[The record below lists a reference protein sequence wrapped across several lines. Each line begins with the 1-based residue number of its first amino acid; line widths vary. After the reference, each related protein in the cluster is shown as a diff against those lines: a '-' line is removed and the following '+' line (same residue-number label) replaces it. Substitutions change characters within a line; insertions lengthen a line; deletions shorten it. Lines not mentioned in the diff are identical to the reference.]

1 MKEAAITHSPHAF
14 VPKKELTEEERR
26 ERYRTRI
33 DESIRPYTV
42 IDVLT
47 RVYHRSFE
55 DDLLEYIGKHP
66 EPFQIASE
74 KWKLSRAWVNS
85 LRIIRPESVFF
96 QEIKDFQVDIAVEAG
111 IRIEE
116 VRQSGGLLK
125 RRRALRQTLPDGK
138 MRLTDC
144 ADTEQLLRIIQSIPS
159 PKAEPFKR
167 WLAAIGAERIREIAD
182 PEIAAQRAQDLY
194 RKKGYPDEWIAL
206 RARGIATR
214 AELTDEWKK
223 RGVESQSDYAILTA
237 DISRATFG
245 MTPSEYKRLK
255 GLKIENLRDHMTTLE
270 LLFTELGEA
279 ATTEIAR
286 NIDAQGMNE
295 NRDAAHRG
303 GKIAGD
309 ARRNLEEQT
318 GRRVST
324 SENYKGLTEK
334 KKKRL
339 E

>member
-1 MKEAAITHSPHAF
+1 MNNEVALFEQKEIRRTWQDEKWYFSVVDVVSVLTDQPNYDSARNYWRVMKNRL
-14 VPKKELTEEERR
+14 KKEGAIELVTNCNQ
-26 ERYRTRI
+26 
-33 DESIRPYTV
+33 
-42 IDVLT
+42 LKM
-47 RVYHRSFE
+47 RSP
-55 DDLLEYIGKHP
+55 K
-66 EPFQIASE
+66 
-74 KWKLSRAWVNS
+74 
-85 LRIIRPESVFF
+85 
-96 QEIKDFQVDIAVEAG
+96 
-111 IRIEE
+111 
-116 VRQSGGLLK
+116 
-125 RRRALRQTLPDGK
+125 DGK
-138 MRLTDC
+138 TYKTDC

-255 GLKIENLRDHMTTLE
+255 GLKNETLRDHMTTLE

-334 KKKRL
+334 NTERL
-339 E
+339 K

>member
-1 MKEAAITHSPHAF
+1 MSNEVALFEQKEIRRTWQDEKWYFSVVDVVSVLTDQPNYDSARNYWRVMKNRL
-14 VPKKELTEEERR
+14 KKE
-26 ERYRTRI
+26 
-33 DESIRPYTV
+33 
-42 IDVLT
+42 
-47 RVYHRSFE
+47 
-55 DDLLEYIGKHP
+55 G
-66 EPFQIASE
+66 ASE
-74 KWKLSRAWVNS
+74 LVTNCN
-85 LRIIRPESVFF
+85 
-96 QEIKDFQVDIAVEAG
+96 Q
-111 IRIEE
+111 
-116 VRQSGGLLK
+116 LK
-125 RRRALRQTLPDGK
+125 MRSPKDGK
-138 MRLTDC
+138 TYKTDC

-167 WLAAIGAERIREIAD
+167 WLAAVGAERIREIAD

-223 RGVESQSDYAILTA
+223 RGIESQSDYAILTA

-245 MTPSEYKRLK
+245 MTPGEYKRMK
-255 GLKIENLRDHMTTLE
+255 GLKSENLRDHMTTLE

-286 NIDAQGMNE
+286 NTGAQGMNE
-295 NRDAAHRG
+295 NRDAARRG
-303 GKIAGD
+303 GRIAGD

-324 SENYKGLTEK
+324 SENYKALTEK
-334 KKKRL
+334 KNKRL
-339 E
+339 K

>member
-1 MKEAAITHSPHAF
+1 MNNEVALFEQKEIRRTWQDEKWYFSVVDVVSVLTDQPNYDSARNYWRVMKNRL
-14 VPKKELTEEERR
+14 KKEGA
-26 ERYRTRI
+26 
-33 DESIRPYTV
+33 DELVTNCNQ
-42 IDVLT
+42 LKM
-47 RVYHRSFE
+47 RSP
-55 DDLLEYIGKHP
+55 K
-66 EPFQIASE
+66 
-74 KWKLSRAWVNS
+74 
-85 LRIIRPESVFF
+85 
-96 QEIKDFQVDIAVEAG
+96 
-111 IRIEE
+111 
-116 VRQSGGLLK
+116 
-125 RRRALRQTLPDGK
+125 DGK
-138 MRLTDC
+138 TYKTDC

-167 WLAAIGAERIREIAD
+167 WLAVVGAERIREIAD

-223 RGVESQSDYAILTA
+223 RGIESQSDYAILTA

-245 MTPSEYKRLK
+245 MTPGEYKRMK
-255 GLKIENLRDHMTTLE
+255 GLKSENLRDHMTTLE

-286 NIDAQGMNE
+286 NTDTQGMSE

-324 SENYKGLTEK
+324 SDNYKALTEK
-334 KKKRL
+334 KNKRL
-339 E
+339 K

>member
-1 MKEAAITHSPHAF
+1 MNNEVALFEQKEIRRTWQDEKWYFSVVDVVSVLTDQPNYDSARNYWRVMKNRL
-14 VPKKELTEEERR
+14 KKE
-26 ERYRTRI
+26 
-33 DESIRPYTV
+33 
-42 IDVLT
+42 
-47 RVYHRSFE
+47 
-55 DDLLEYIGKHP
+55 G
-66 EPFQIASE
+66 ASE
-74 KWKLSRAWVNS
+74 LVTNCN
-85 LRIIRPESVFF
+85 
-96 QEIKDFQVDIAVEAG
+96 Q
-111 IRIEE
+111 
-116 VRQSGGLLK
+116 LK
-125 RRRALRQTLPDGK
+125 MRSPKDGK
-138 MRLTDC
+138 TYKTDC

-167 WLAAIGAERIREIAD
+167 WLAAVGAERIREIAD

-223 RGVESQSDYAILTA
+223 RGIESQSDYAILTA

-245 MTPSEYKRLK
+245 MTPGEYKRMK
-255 GLKIENLRDHMTTLE
+255 GLKSENLRDHMTTLE

-286 NIDAQGMNE
+286 NTDAQGMNE
-295 NRDAAHRG
+295 NRDAARRG
-303 GKIAGD
+303 GRIAGD

-324 SENYKGLTEK
+324 SENYKALTEK
-334 KKKRL
+334 KNKQLK
-339 E
+339 

>member
-1 MKEAAITHSPHAF
+1 MNNEVALFEQKEIRRTWQDEKWYFSVVDVVSVLTDQPNYDSARNYWRVMKNRL
-14 VPKKELTEEERR
+14 KKE
-26 ERYRTRI
+26 
-33 DESIRPYTV
+33 
-42 IDVLT
+42 
-47 RVYHRSFE
+47 
-55 DDLLEYIGKHP
+55 G
-66 EPFQIASE
+66 ASE
-74 KWKLSRAWVNS
+74 LVTNCN
-85 LRIIRPESVFF
+85 
-96 QEIKDFQVDIAVEAG
+96 Q
-111 IRIEE
+111 
-116 VRQSGGLLK
+116 LK
-125 RRRALRQTLPDGK
+125 MRSPKDGK
-138 MRLTDC
+138 TYKTDC

-167 WLAAIGAERIREIAD
+167 WLAAVGAERIREIAD

-223 RGVESQSDYAILTA
+223 RGIESQSDYAILTA

-245 MTPSEYKRLK
+245 MTPGEYKRMK
-255 GLKIENLRDHMTTLE
+255 GLKSENLRDHMTTLE

-286 NIDAQGMNE
+286 NTDAQGMSE

-324 SENYKGLTEK
+324 SDNYKGLTEK
-334 KKKRL
+334 KNKRL
-339 E
+339 K

>member
-1 MKEAAITHSPHAF
+1 MNNEVALFEQKEI
-14 VPKKELTEEERR
+14 RR
-26 ERYRTRI
+26 TWQ
-33 DESIRPYTV
+33 D
-42 IDVLT
+42 
-47 RVYHRSFE
+47 
-55 DDLLEYIGKHP
+55 
-66 EPFQIASE
+66 E
-74 KWKLSRAWVNS
+74 KWYFSIVDVCGALSDSENPKRYWS
-85 LRIIRPESVFF
+85 
-96 QEIKDFQVDIAVEAG
+96 D
-111 IRIEE
+111 
-116 VRQSGGLLK
+116 LK
-125 RRRALRQTLPDGK
+125 RKLLAEGANQTYEKIVRLKMLASDGR

-167 WLAAIGAERIREIAD
+167 WLAAVGAERIREIAD

-223 RGVESQSDYAILTA
+223 RGIESQSDYAILTA

-245 MTPSEYKRLK
+245 MTPGEYKRMK
-255 GLKIENLRDHMTTLE
+255 GLKSENLRDHMTTLE

-286 NIDAQGMNE
+286 NTDAQGMNE

-324 SENYKGLTEK
+324 SDNYKALTEK

-339 E
+339 K

>member
-1 MKEAAITHSPHAF
+1 MNNEVALFEQKEI
-14 VPKKELTEEERR
+14 RR
-26 ERYRTRI
+26 TWQ
-33 DESIRPYTV
+33 D
-42 IDVLT
+42 
-47 RVYHRSFE
+47 
-55 DDLLEYIGKHP
+55 
-66 EPFQIASE
+66 E
-74 KWKLSRAWVNS
+74 KWYFSIVDVCGALSDSENPKRYWS
-85 LRIIRPESVFF
+85 
-96 QEIKDFQVDIAVEAG
+96 D
-111 IRIEE
+111 
-116 VRQSGGLLK
+116 LK
-125 RRRALRQTLPDGK
+125 RKLLAEGANQTYEKIVRLKMLASDGR

-167 WLAAIGAERIREIAD
+167 WLAAVGAERIREIAD

-223 RGVESQSDYAILTA
+223 RGIESQSDYAILTA

-245 MTPSEYKRLK
+245 MTPGEYKRMK
-255 GLKIENLRDHMTTLE
+255 GLKSENLRDHMTTLE

-286 NIDAQGMNE
+286 NTDAQGMSE

-324 SENYKGLTEK
+324 SDNYKGLTEK
-334 KKKRL
+334 KNKRL
-339 E
+339 K

>member
-1 MKEAAITHSPHAF
+1 MNNEVALFEQKEIRRTWQDEKWYFSVVDVVSVLTDQPNYDSARNYWRVMKNRL
-14 VPKKELTEEERR
+14 KKE
-26 ERYRTRI
+26 
-33 DESIRPYTV
+33 
-42 IDVLT
+42 
-47 RVYHRSFE
+47 
-55 DDLLEYIGKHP
+55 G
-66 EPFQIASE
+66 ASE
-74 KWKLSRAWVNS
+74 LVTNCN
-85 LRIIRPESVFF
+85 
-96 QEIKDFQVDIAVEAG
+96 Q
-111 IRIEE
+111 
-116 VRQSGGLLK
+116 LK
-125 RRRALRQTLPDGK
+125 MRSPKDGK
-138 MRLTDC
+138 TYKTDC

-167 WLAAIGAERIREIAD
+167 WLAAVGAERIREIAD

-223 RGVESQSDYAILTA
+223 RGIESQSDYAILTA

-245 MTPSEYKRLK
+245 MTPGEYKRMK
-255 GLKIENLRDHMTTLE
+255 GLKSENLRDHMTTLE

-286 NIDAQGMNE
+286 NTDAQGMSE

-324 SENYKGLTEK
+324 SDNYKALTEK
-334 KKKRL
+334 KNKRL
-339 E
+339 K